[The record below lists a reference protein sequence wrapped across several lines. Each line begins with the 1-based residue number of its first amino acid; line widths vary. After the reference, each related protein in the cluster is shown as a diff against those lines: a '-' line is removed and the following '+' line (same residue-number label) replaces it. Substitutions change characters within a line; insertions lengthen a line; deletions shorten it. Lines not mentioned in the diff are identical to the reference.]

1 MSRLTDLGVAEGVDV
16 DAFKAAM
23 RQLPGGV
30 TIITAGRDGEI
41 SGMTVSSFV
50 SLSVDPPTVMVSVN
64 RQSSSWPLI
73 QKRGVFGANIL
84 AADQT
89 AIADRFSGKGGLH
102 GPARFDGGEWM
113 VLASGVP
120 LLRGALAAIDCEV
133 EHVIHRH
140 SHVIIIGRVL
150 ELQTSA
156 GQGALAYWN
165 GRYVAI
171 DNEAADDHAAAQ
183 RRLLERLTIAEG
195 LV

>member
-1 MSRLTDLGVAEGVDV
+1 MSKPAADGSIAEGVDV

-30 TIITAGRDGEI
+30 TVITAGLDGDI

-50 SLSVDPPTVMVSVN
+50 SLSVDPPTVLVSVS
-64 RQSSSWPLI
+64 RSSSSWPLI

-89 AIADRFSGKGGLH
+89 LLADRFSGKGGLR
-102 GPARFDGGEWM
+102 GPERFGHDDRI
-113 VLASGVP
+113 VLTSGVP
-120 LLRGALAAIDCEV
+120 LLRDALAAIDCEV

-150 ELQTSA
+150 ELRMSA
-156 GQGALAYWN
+156 RKGALAYWN
-165 GRYVAI
+165 GQYVPI
-171 DNEAADDHAAAQ
+171 NPDGGRAAL
-183 RRLLERLTIAEG
+183 RRQLERIAIVEG
-195 LV
+195 LL

>member
-1 MSRLTDLGVAEGVDV
+1 MSKPAADGSIAEGVDV

-30 TIITAGRDGEI
+30 TVITAGLDGDI

-50 SLSVDPPTVMVSVN
+50 SLSVDPPTVLVSVS
-64 RQSSSWPLI
+64 RSSSSWPLI

-89 AIADRFSGKGGLH
+89 LLADRFSGKGGLR
-102 GPARFDGGEWM
+102 GPERFGHDDRI
-113 VLASGVP
+113 VLTSGVP
-120 LLRGALAAIDCEV
+120 LLRDALAAIDCEV

-150 ELQTSA
+150 ELRMSA
-156 GQGALAYWN
+156 GKGALAYWN
-165 GRYVAI
+165 GQYVPI
-171 DNEAADDHAAAQ
+171 DPDGGRAAL
-183 RRLLERLTIAEG
+183 RRQLERIAIVEG
-195 LV
+195 LL